1 MKKHSFAG
9 HLRDTTSIL
18 ALSTAA
24 LLASSGVPA
33 IAQATQGIYAGGS
46 TLASLVFR
54 QVFDCYSGATVGGDG
69 VTFSTGL
76 PGAGL
81 LPTTCTVV
89 STVQGMVAGVG
100 SGNGMRGYISN
111 RPEQWYG
118 GPNFRRP
125 FSFTIATPFPA
136 VQPPFVDSAN
146 ATNFGSYPYPR
157 LDISL
162 SDAPLT
168 IIWPATTLTTVPF
181 SFSPATN
188 WSTIGGAISQVTV
201 NGTAVATYNPTAYG
215 QPIQVPAFEVNVAI
229 AVNTSGLTV
238 NSAVTG
244 AGTTPGT
251 QANQGAAI
259 QLTTAQMCA
268 IFSGFVT
275 DWSDTTP
282 NKIPYLDSAGMIMLA
297 AFNEANKDSSG
308 VAQPYSATSKTIRVV
323 YNSDESGETYIL
335 TNYLKA
341 VCPLIDYNAGYIS
354 IFGATNL
361 PSTSFQT
368 LIDNVNAFRGSTT
381 ITSQWIGAIGSGGVA
396 ATIGTGAA
404 QGGTIGYVGANF
416 TKPYT
421 QAVSGAGLTNVDAPY
436 SAALQ
441 NEQLRIAGIYVPDN
455 TTPSTLE
462 FIAPTPAGA
471 LNAWTDTRLRVPAT
485 TWTWADFNIYNTVFG
500 RVTQGGVSVTGKSV
514 LPLTNRANA
523 YPLSGTAFMFLYSCY
538 SLPAGELPTDPVN
551 RVTSLTNYLSWHYT
565 ASNPLLTRVIQNV
578 GFNPVPASYATVIRN
593 KYLSPSSAERIAIGG
608 TAGTNCA
615 SASGAL

>member
-201 NGTAVATYNPTAYG
+201 NGTAVATYIPLLMASRSR
-215 QPIQVPAFEVNVAI
+215 FRRSRS
-229 AVNTSGLTV
+229 TSRSRSTRPV
-238 NSAVTG
+238 S
-244 AGTTPGT
+244 
-251 QANQGAAI
+251 
-259 QLTTAQMCA
+259 
-268 IFSGFVT
+268 
-275 DWSDTTP
+275 
-282 NKIPYLDSAGMIMLA
+282 
-297 AFNEANKDSSG
+297 
-308 VAQPYSATSKTIRVV
+308 
-323 YNSDESGETYIL
+323 
-335 TNYLKA
+335 
-341 VCPLIDYNAGYIS
+341 
-354 IFGATNL
+354 
-361 PSTSFQT
+361 PST
-368 LIDNVNAFRGSTT
+368 RR
-381 ITSQWIGAIGSGGVA
+381 SQARA
-396 ATIGTGAA
+396 PRQAPRP
-404 QGGTIGYVGANF
+404 
-416 TKPYT
+416 TK
-421 QAVSGAGLTNVDAPY
+421 AP
-436 SAALQ
+436 
-441 NEQLRIAGIYVPDN
+441 
-455 TTPSTLE
+455 
-462 FIAPTPAGA
+462 
-471 LNAWTDTRLRVPAT
+471 
-485 TWTWADFNIYNTVFG
+485 
-500 RVTQGGVSVTGKSV
+500 
-514 LPLTNRANA
+514 
-523 YPLSGTAFMFLYSCY
+523 
-538 SLPAGELPTDPVN
+538 
-551 RVTSLTNYLSWHYT
+551 
-565 ASNPLLTRVIQNV
+565 
-578 GFNPVPASYATVIRN
+578 
-593 KYLSPSSAERIAIGG
+593 PSSSPQRR
-608 TAGTNCA
+608 CA
-615 SASGAL
+615 RSSQAS